1 MGVYREG
8 RADGGPREGADEVR
22 WTNPGMVGAGG
33 GGEWKSFF
41 STANP
46 SLLGHH
52 LKLCMEQEGKGTP
65 LHVSHQPKDHK
76 PRVGEGATHGACS
89 PTGG

>member
-33 GGEWKSFF
+33 GGSGKVF
-41 STANP
+41 SVRP
-46 SLLGHH
+46 I
-52 LKLCMEQEGKGTP
+52 Q
-65 LHVSHQPKDHK
+65 VSW
-76 PRVGEGATHGACS
+76 AT
-89 PTGG
+89 T

>member
-1 MGVYREG
+1 MADPVKEQIKSDVQTPG
-8 RADGGPREGADEVR
+8 RGG
-22 WTNPGMVGAGG
+22 
-33 GGEWKSFF
+33 WKSFF
-41 STANP
+41 SKANP

-52 LKLCMEQEGKGTP
+52 LKLCIEQEGKGTP